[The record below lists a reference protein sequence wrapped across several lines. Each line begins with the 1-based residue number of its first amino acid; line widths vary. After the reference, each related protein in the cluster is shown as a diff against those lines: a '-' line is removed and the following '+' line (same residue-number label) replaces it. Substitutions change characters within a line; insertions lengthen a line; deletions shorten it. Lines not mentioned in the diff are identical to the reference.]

1 MGAGSQRAKIAG
13 WRAKNIRMEDVAG
26 DWMLKNVKME
36 GKLTSDWA
44 LKHIR
49 DIMSGILPLISVSEF
64 LLIN

>member
-36 GKLTSDWA
+36 GKLTGDRA
-44 LKHIR
+44 L
-49 DIMSGILPLISVSEF
+49 
-64 LLIN
+64 